1 MLHTFIVLLSH
12 TSLVWCIPYPIDAT
26 HICCFIVTGAQST
39 EQGDKQPQQQGQKQ
53 QQPKQQQQQHQKQ
66 QTQHKQQVEAAGG
79 LMQVLVA
86 ADSYVKLYGEML
98 KPELTIQA
106 LNGKLRVNSEI
117 R

>member
-1 MLHTFIVLLSH
+1 
-12 TSLVWCIPYPIDAT
+12 
-26 HICCFIVTGAQST
+26 
-39 EQGDKQPQQQGQKQ
+39 
-53 QQPKQQQQQHQKQ
+53 
-66 QTQHKQQVEAAGG
+66 
-79 LMQVLVA
+79 MQVLVA